1 LNYSFKIKARNDV
14 GFSLY
19 SDSITILAAMISDTP
34 LNLMNVPSITTA
46 YQIGLT
52 WIPGLYDGGTPIIDY
67 RVSFKE
73 VTSVDYRVFATNNTL
88 IPFTVTGLVPG
99 VWYVFVVEARNLVG
113 YSLYSESTTIL
124 AAQIPD
130 QPINLADVPTITL
143 RDQIGLSWSPPV
155 FNGGSAVI
163 DYRIWFDDSTNGQ
176 RFTVL

>member
-1 LNYSFKIKARNDV
+1 MINNLNYSFKIKARNDV

-52 WIPGLYDGGTPIIDY
+52 WIPGLHDGGSPIIDY

-88 IPFTVTGLVPG
+88 IPFTLKATC
-99 VWYVFVVEARNLVG
+99 NC
-113 YSLYSESTTIL
+113 
-124 AAQIPD
+124 
-130 QPINLADVPTITL
+130 
-143 RDQIGLSWSPPV
+143 
-155 FNGGSAVI
+155 
-163 DYRIWFDDSTNGQ
+163 
-176 RFTVL
+176 